1 MSGNDLPDPI
11 SDQLVSLVA
20 GSRQRALYGL
30 LFRRRANPPS
40 EKEIAYFLADVA
52 GEDSGDLETLLA
64 PLDNHFRIARTPDD
78 PPRYRLDGWQATDP
92 DAVQQPISLRL
103 RAEVLSAQRC
113 AQCGRTPSDHA
124 VVLSPA
130 QKIPLS
136 WGGTPDRHNLEPL
149 CEDCAIGRQQ
159 YFQKWDHAADKI
171 RMAVDMDDPRQ
182 RMGELLRAMSPEW
195 VRADL
200 LEAVACAKE
209 YQDDWPRRLRDLRFL
224 GWDYEHRNEKTE
236 LGRTWAF
243 YRFKQSAPWP
253 SNIHAAIKR
262 ETERRSAS
270 KRAKDVLS

>member
-1 MSGNDLPDPI
+1 M
-11 SDQLVSLVA
+11 SDQLLGLVA

-30 LFRRRANPPS
+30 LFRRRDNPPT
-40 EKEIAYFLADVA
+40 EHEMAYFLADTA
-52 GEDSGDLETLLA
+52 GEESSDLKSLLE
-64 PLDNHFRIARTPDD
+64 PLDEHFEIARTTDN
-78 PPRYRLDGWQATDP
+78 PPRYHLVGWQSADL
-92 DAVQQPISLRL
+92 DAVTQPISLRL
-103 RAEVLSAQRC
+103 RAEVLAPQRC
-113 AQCGRTPSDHA
+113 AQCGRTPTDHA

-159 YFQKWDHAADKI
+159 YFEKWDHAADKI

-182 RMGELLRAMSPEW
+182 RLGELLRAMAPDW

-224 GWDYEHRNEKTE
+224 GWDYEHENRKTE
-236 LGRTWAF
+236 LGRTWAW
-243 YRFKQSAPWP
+243 YRLKQSSDWP
-253 SNIHAAIKR
+253 SNIHAAIKE
-262 ETERRSAS
+262 ETQRRQMA
-270 KRAKDVLS
+270 KRST